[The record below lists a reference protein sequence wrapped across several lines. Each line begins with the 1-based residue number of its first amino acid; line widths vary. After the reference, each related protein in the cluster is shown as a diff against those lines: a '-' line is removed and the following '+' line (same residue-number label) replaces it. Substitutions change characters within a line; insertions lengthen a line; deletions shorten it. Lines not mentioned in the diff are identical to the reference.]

1 MLFLG
6 AMSLIVLP
14 LFLLICISM
23 IRKSSFAHRPAGL
36 ILETIFLA
44 SIALSI
50 TGLVFFI
57 VQIIKSF

>member
-14 LFLLICISM
+14 LFLVICIGM
-23 IRKSSFAHRPAGL
+23 IRRSSFAHRPAGI
-36 ILETIFLA
+36 ILETLFLA
-44 SIALSI
+44 SIALSL